1 MPDIREFGDRLEPR
15 LRRQFLEAVAAA
27 RAVIDEKELVA
38 LIEAGNR
45 DAIYRLGVELAERSL
60 IPNLAG
66 WVQTILT
73 VTRAAAMSTIAL
85 AGSLTRIND
94 FALRWV
100 REHAA
105 AQVTGIAWDTTIS
118 IRHTIDRLFTGTG
131 PTNVQAAAMLIRN
144 SVGILPSHAD
154 ALNRYW
160 ESMMKAGVPLEK
172 AAKNADTYYR
182 RLLAWRA
189 ETIARTETIYAS
201 HAGLL
206 AGWHAAVAE
215 GRLGFDVRKK
225 WMVTEDDRLCERC
238 APMDGKTAPIIG
250 GRFVST
256 HKGFPDGMPT
266 DTGPGSR
273 RQRKTG
279 LKPGSRKRPSRAQNL
294 DGILVE
300 LSSPITVDHPPLH
313 PNCRCTLVLE
323 LP

>member
-238 APMDGKTAPIIG
+238 APMDGQSVPLDSDFLSNT
-250 GRFVST
+250 
-256 HKGFPDGMPT
+256 KGFPEGLPT
-266 DTGPGSR
+266 DAGPGSKR
-273 RQRKTG
+273 RRKTG
-279 LKPGSRKRPSRAQNL
+279 LKPGSKKAPHRLDHL
-294 DGILVE
+294 DGVLVA
-300 LSSPITVDHPPLH
+300 SRPVRVPHPPLH
-313 PNCRCTLVLE
+313 PNCRCTMVLDI
-323 LP
+323 PS